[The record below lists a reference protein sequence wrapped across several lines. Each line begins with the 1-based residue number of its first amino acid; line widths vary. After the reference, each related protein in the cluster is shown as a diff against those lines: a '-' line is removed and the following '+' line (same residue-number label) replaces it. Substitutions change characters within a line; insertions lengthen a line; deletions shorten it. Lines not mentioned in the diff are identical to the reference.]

1 MNTELHILYS
11 NNTDVRKFKS
21 TMTKGG
27 TRLKLSSILAI
38 IIVLISSYCI
48 CIINAEDFNENGLD
62 CWDVCVFE
70 QADDPKATFALSIL
84 YEIINRIRHMR
95 IFDGV
100 NFTFFLLL
108 LSSILIKYLP
118 TYFLS

>member
-1 MNTELHILYS
+1 
-11 NNTDVRKFKS
+11 
-21 TMTKGG
+21 MTKGG

-108 LSSILIKYLP
+108 LLSS
-118 TYFLS
+118 TYFNQIITYLFSFIKFIKSYTHDVLG

>member
-1 MNTELHILYS
+1 MYCND
-11 NNTDVRKFKS
+11 TDVRKFKS

-38 IIVLISSYCI
+38 IIALISSYCI

-100 NFTFFLLL
+100 NFTFF
-108 LSSILIKYLP
+108 SSSAK
-118 TYFLS
+118 